1 MLFSPQGQRH
11 STSAKWNEGRT
22 GERWELW
29 AEKNS
34 WKPCLCFRLRWSS
47 RNFRFG
53 SRVFS
58 FQVDALL
65 EFDCS
70 AQDLNNGVINCSFM
84 LLFRDLIRSQMQV
97 ISILIIIF
105 IQVVCLLQWWRDK
118 PAWKV
123 FRHAKEGSQRCFRCV
138 SLFNTSTTVFS
149 LRRSLQEVLDTD
161 GSRCWI
167 PQSGRGEISS

>member
-1 MLFSPQGQRH
+1 
-11 STSAKWNEGRT
+11 
-22 GERWELW
+22 
-29 AEKNS
+29 
-34 WKPCLCFRLRWSS
+34 
-47 RNFRFG
+47 
-53 SRVFS
+53 
-58 FQVDALL
+58 
-65 EFDCS
+65 
-70 AQDLNNGVINCSFM
+70 M

-97 ISILIIIF
+97 ISILRIIF

-167 PQSGRGEISS
+167 PQSGRGEISPKCYFVAQDTIDRSAFAHHCNLCCIYRSLELTNRRFPTWHGWGIGGKRCYLLALSFASVQIRPLHFFVQ